1 MKNTKTSEMPTNID
15 SNEKN
20 SPVSEEY
27 SVALTTAL
35 QSISKLIVASTEK
48 TISEMNEKN
57 KDARDGASIA
67 YNTASE
73 IEKMITLASLIE
85 HKDR

>member
-1 MKNTKTSEMPTNID
+1 MKNTKTSEKPTNID

-20 SPVSEEY
+20 SPVSDEY
-27 SVALTTAL
+27 SVTLTTAL

-73 IEKMITLASLIE
+73 IEKMITLASLIK
-85 HKDR
+85 HNDR

>member
-1 MKNTKTSEMPTNID
+1 MKNTKTSEKPTNID
-15 SNEKN
+15 SHEKN
-20 SPVSEEY
+20 SPVSDEY
-27 SVALTTAL
+27 SVTLTTAL

-73 IEKMITLASLIE
+73 IEKMITLASLIK
-85 HKDR
+85 HNDR

>member
-1 MKNTKTSEMPTNID
+1 MKNAKTSERPTNID

-20 SPVSEEY
+20 SSVSDEY